1 MEMLATL
8 YRSMA
13 WTMPVAIF
21 FLAIAAMLAVMTI
34 LQFVRPTVER
44 KGFLP
49 MTTTRG
55 DRLFIGLLG
64 SAWLHLA
71 WLALVAAPLWWAS
84 ILAVLWFALVLRF
97 G

>member
-1 MEMLATL
+1 MEALATL
-8 YRSMA
+8 IRSMA

-21 FLAIAAMLAVMTI
+21 FAAIGAMLLIMTVWQI
-34 LQFVRPTVER
+34 VRPTVER

-55 DRLFIGLLG
+55 DRLFIGLLSG
-64 SAWLHLA
+64 AWIHIA
-71 WLALVAAPLWWAS
+71 WLALLTLPLWWAS

>member
-1 MEMLATL
+1 MEALATL
-8 YRSMA
+8 IRSMA
-13 WTMPVAIF
+13 WTMPVWLF
-21 FLAIAAMLAVMTI
+21 FAGIALLLLVMTG
-34 LQFVRPTVER
+34 LQFAYPTIER

-55 DRLFIGLLG
+55 DRVFIGLLG
-64 SAWLHLA
+64 AAWIHLA
-71 WLALVAAPLWWAS
+71 WLALAALPLWWAS

>member
-1 MEMLATL
+1 MEALATL
-8 YRSMA
+8 IRSMA

-21 FLAIAAMLAVMTI
+21 FAAIGAMLLIMTAWQI
-34 LQFVRPTVER
+34 VRPTVER

-64 SAWLHLA
+64 GAWIHIA
-71 WLALVAAPLWWAS
+71 WLALLTLPLWWAS
-84 ILAVLWFALVLRF
+84 IVAVFWFALVLRF